1 MADPARIHANKLD
14 RERDGLATSIE
25 DLLPYLMNRLLVQLN
40 RNLTE
45 RLRATGYSFQDW
57 RIVAILVTHDGAS
70 INQLAE
76 AAVLPQPTASRLAA
90 QLDSAGLIERR
101 SDDGDQR
108 RVSVYLT
115 AKGRAAYAD
124 MLPHA
129 VAEYEAAMSGFSVS
143 ERAFLF
149 KAIERMAGNIG
160 MRFWP
165 PGEGA

>member
-1 MADPARIHANKLD
+1 M
-14 RERDGLATSIE
+14 
-25 DLLPYLMNRLLVQLN
+25 
-40 RNLTE
+40 
-45 RLRATGYSFQDW
+45 
-57 RIVAILVTHDGAS
+57 
-70 INQLAE
+70 
-76 AAVLPQPTASRLAA
+76 
-90 QLDSAGLIERR
+90 
-101 SDDGDQR
+101 
-108 RVSVYLT
+108 SVYLT

-129 VAEYEAAMSGFSVS
+129 VAEFEAAMSGFSVS